1 MSNPPSLCVS
11 CGTTMNDPVAPVC
24 PRCHAANDAV
34 RRIKEAEAA
43 IDKARSEMSRYASVR
58 TQVAV
63 EAVAAGV
70 APAALARGLGVT
82 RQRVNSLLKRAEE
95 GP

>member
-1 MSNPPSLCVS
+1 MTPICCSS
-11 CGTTMNDPVAPVC
+11 CGTSLTPDDPDPC
-24 PRCHAANDAV
+24 DRCRAAADAV
-34 RRIKEAEAA
+34 RRIKDAEVA

-70 APAALARGLGVT
+70 APATLARGLGVT
-82 RQRVNSLLKRAEE
+82 RQRVNSLLKRA
-95 GP
+95 G